1 MSTFEERYNDPL
13 RSMELALVRA
23 YRTNERM
30 TDWETVNALNALI
43 REYTAVQR
51 RRQPP
56 TPHRSPLAQQSYDEL
71 KLVCEG
77 WLGHAP
83 VVDEAGQM
91 SDLGDKALS
100 LQEVIDCLKRLRRSV
115 EYWQKEGGRR
125 GYFEFV
131 DGFLPDTRP

>member
-13 RSMELALVRA
+13 RSMELALVQA
-23 YRTNERM
+23 YRTDERM

-56 TPHRSPLAQQSYDEL
+56 LIPLSPLAQQPHAEL
-71 KLVCEG
+71 KSVCEG

-83 VVDEAGQM
+83 VVDEAGQTAV
-91 SDLGDKALS
+91 LGDKALS
-100 LQEVIDCLKRLRRSV
+100 LQEVIDCLKRIRKSV

-125 GYFEFV
+125 GYFEFI
-131 DGFLPDTRP
+131 DGFLPDPRP